1 MFCSP
6 LCVKSKPN
14 KVNEVDMDIISNQPS
29 DKSLNPILDISLDHP
44 LDISLY
50 KVINLKQTHDL
61 VKESKPLLN
70 LLPEEKGN
78 YWKSI
83 RITNDV
89 HFNCMGKPSSIGFIY
104 EETGVEFE
112 CLMETARSILDDNE
126 FYTNPVDDIDNERK
140 FIMEVH
146 ITNAETKVVDSGLAI
161 HRDNDRYSNG
171 DVQTLLLYIDVNCVG
186 GELDIYD
193 DHGRHV
199 IKTISPR
206 SKKNKIRCV
215 LLDGN
220 CYHKPRPVLS
230 GKRIMISFQFQTEN
244 AYDSKESSD
253 DSEKSDDSDC

>member
-6 LCVKSKPN
+6 LCVKSNPER
-14 KVNEVDMDIISNQPS
+14 VNEIDMDVISGQPS
-29 DKSLNPILDISLDHP
+29 DHTMNLILNHP
-44 LDISLY
+44 LDNKLY
-50 KVINLKQTHDL
+50 KVINLKQSHEL
-61 VKESKPLLN
+61 VKECKPLLN

-83 RITNDV
+83 RITDDV
-89 HFNCMGKPSSIGFIY
+89 HFNCMGKPSSIGFPY

-112 CLMETARSILDDNE
+112 CLMQTAQLILDEHE
-126 FYTNPVDDIDNERK
+126 FYTNTVDDIDNERK
-140 FIMEVH
+140 YIMEVH
-146 ITNAETKVVDSGLAI
+146 ITNADTKVVDSGLSI
-161 HRDNDRYSNG
+161 HTDNERYSNG

-193 DHGRHV
+193 KHGRRV

-206 SKKNKIRCV
+206 CKNNRIRCV

-230 GKRIMISFQFQTEN
+230 GKRIMISFQFQSEN
-244 AYDSKESSD
+244 ESEESSDESESSD
-253 DSEKSDDSDC
+253 DSDDTEC